1 MEDVAERL
9 TTADRTCKC
18 NLKLALGFSNVAEL
32 QGASL
37 FGGATAEQVEGR
49 TGEEAVGV
57 MRMGTILGSLVM
69 KEGTRWGGAG
79 LFFFFFNEKRQS
91 EEAEVEDIGERRK
104 GILTS

>member
-1 MEDVAERL
+1 M
-9 TTADRTCKC
+9 
-18 NLKLALGFSNVAEL
+18 GFSNVAEL

-37 FGGATAEQVEGR
+37 FGGATAEQVEGH

-69 KEGTRWGGAG
+69 KEGTRWGGTG
-79 LFFFFFNEKRQS
+79 WCSFFVFNEKRQS